1 MKSSRKHAKAAVM
14 ALIFSALCGT
24 ASAESVDMT
33 LEDGV
38 QMALERS
45 YDIE

>member
-1 MKSSRKHAKAAVM
+1 MKSSRKYAKAAVM
-14 ALIFSALCGT
+14 ALVFSALCGI

-45 YDIE
+45 YDFE